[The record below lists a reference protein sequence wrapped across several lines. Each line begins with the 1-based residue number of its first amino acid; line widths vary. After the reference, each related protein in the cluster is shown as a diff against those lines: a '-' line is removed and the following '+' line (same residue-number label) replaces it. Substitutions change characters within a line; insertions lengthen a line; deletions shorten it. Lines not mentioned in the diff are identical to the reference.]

1 MIKTLLTTTL
11 LLSLL
16 NASNPTIYSALG
28 DIIYND
34 VEKIER
40 LQSIEEYTQ
49 YHSDIVQY
57 AKEVEKTKEL
67 GLQIESEPTKSRSK
81 EYLARLRKL
90 SKEHDC
96 HLRAADALYKESLDE
111 SNIEL
116 FLRMINSGL
125 IDTVAKKDEILE
137 FYFKNIEDMNSSG
150 VIQKYLDEDA
160 NLQEMRDAHLAQR
173 AINTKEQKCKT
184 QKVRQRDIE
193 AHKELEQRLQDKV
206 EKKKVQIGNK

>member
-57 AKEVEKTKEL
+57 AKE
-67 GLQIESEPTKSRSK
+67 
-81 EYLARLRKL
+81 
-90 SKEHDC
+90 
-96 HLRAADALYKESLDE
+96 
-111 SNIEL
+111 
-116 FLRMINSGL
+116 
-125 IDTVAKKDEILE
+125 
-137 FYFKNIEDMNSSG
+137 
-150 VIQKYLDEDA
+150 
-160 NLQEMRDAHLAQR
+160 
-173 AINTKEQKCKT
+173 
-184 QKVRQRDIE
+184 
-193 AHKELEQRLQDKV
+193 
-206 EKKKVQIGNK
+206 